1 MQGFAKFSSFG
12 PHKAAP
18 CFQII
23 NLLVGSYG
31 LLFNLL
37 QKVLVVLGTFTRLA
51 MGNTVLG

>member
-12 PHKAAP
+12 PHNAAP
-18 CFQII
+18 YFQIL

-31 LLFNLL
+31 LLFNSL
-37 QKVLVVLGTFTRLA
+37 QKVLVVMGTFTRLA